1 MWQAFDQAL
10 LQLLFGVQRGFE
22 FRQELEFHMTMLCE
36 GMRGMESRDCLQ
48 YTFLAALTLLNVE
61 LTSEENRFQPMSLKT
76 SIWTDTFSNSVRH
89 FEVKHRS
96 ASLSVQTKEG
106 Q

>member
-1 MWQAFDQAL
+1 MWQAFGQAL
-10 LQLLFGVQRGFE
+10 QQLLFGVQRGFQ
-22 FRQELEFHMTMLCE
+22 FWQELEFHMTMLCE
-36 GMRGMESRDCLQ
+36 GMRGMESRDCLR

-61 LTSEENRFQPMSLKT
+61 LTSKENRFQPKLLKA
-76 SIWTDTFSNSVRH
+76 SIWTDKFSKSAMK
-89 FEVKHRS
+89 FEVEYRS